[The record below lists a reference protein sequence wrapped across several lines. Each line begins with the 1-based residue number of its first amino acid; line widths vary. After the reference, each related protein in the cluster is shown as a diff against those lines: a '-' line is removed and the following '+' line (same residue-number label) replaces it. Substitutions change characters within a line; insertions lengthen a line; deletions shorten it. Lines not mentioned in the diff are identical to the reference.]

1 MTDRTGPSEA
11 DDRLTAVEDRQTEL
25 EVRLRKRERIQLV
38 INMLLFV
45 LIVVAMVGTWI
56 ALKVIAEILQD

>member
-1 MTDRTGPSEA
+1 VAEESDASA
-11 DDRLTAVEDRQTEL
+11 FHDRLKAVEDRQTEL

-45 LIVVAMVGTWI
+45 LIVVALVGAWI